1 MRRCT
6 AASRP
11 LLVAVTVAG
20 GTPAVVSGE
29 PGAGRRTQVGE
40 LERSTAV
47 FVGVVVLTVA
57 PVIAAAVSLVGRH
70 WHPASD
76 LALQLLQI
84 DDVGG
89 RHTPLTGAHSR
100 YGWDHPG
107 PLLFWLLAPFDWL
120 FGTTGVLVGTA
131 LLNTAAMVG
140 ALFVARR
147 RGGVTLTALVAVMLL
162 VLTLAND
169 TDLFVNPWNPWVAVL
184 PFFTYL
190 LLAWSLADGDIVMLP
205 WLIGVGSFIVQ
216 AHVGYAPLVLGAGVI
231 GGVMAWRS
239 RRVED
244 GGGRLRSIAVVSIA
258 TAAVLWLPPILQ
270 QLFSDEG
277 NLAAIIEFFRDPPEA
292 QAGWRLAWGIMGT
305 ELGPPGAWL
314 AGGELGAF
322 GVLPGSTV
330 PAVILL
336 AVTVAAG
343 VVAVR
348 HGAAS
353 AARLTVLVVASCA
366 RRSRRHVAHHRADR
380 HVSRPLVVGAG
391 RHGVAVDRLVGGLP
405 PGAAGPARLPRGRA
419 RGHGDPVG
427 GGHHPRRAGRPA
439 RRRPVGGGRRLG
451 RRADGSAGPR
461 RRLRRR
467 LDRRRVLGRGG
478 DRRLRRA
485 RAPRLRRLRRALEG
499 AGVRSVADRPDRG
512 RRRDRAR
519 HRQHRRRGWRRA
531 ASGGGAGGAVRGRRW
546 RGLHRLPV
554 LVAGAPLHRAT
565 DHAVFGV
572 GWETRHDGEDRVPL
586 RGGQPPALVSVL
598 LGSDPLHAVVRA
610 DVLDGADDQLATIRS
625 GTPTVEWFGVNG
637 GRVDVTVSTVRD
649 QWRIV
654 YVTTDGTTIDSLSV
668 FRRPPR
674 FDGIAGGRVIVL
686 NGASGSGKSSLLE
699 AIAEVSDLPWVLFDE
714 PVAGAVDQGYLIWRD
729 RAPVL
734 HRGFLDAIGAL
745 AGRGNL
751 VALSAAGHPAAL
763 IEEVFG
769 GLAVLRV
776 GLDCDLPTLVA
787 RAAVMGAGAG
797 SPPHRCPSTTDGR
810 TTHASTRP
818 SCRRQR
824 SPGRSSSTCG
834 RCDRSLG
841 TARSSPRP

>member
-1 MRRCT
+1 M
-6 AASRP
+6 
-11 LLVAVTVAG
+11 TVAG

-29 PGAGRRTQVGE
+29 PGAGRRTQVSD
-40 LERSTAV
+40 LERSTTV

-107 PLLFWLLAPFDWL
+107 PLLFWLLAPFTWL

-147 RGGVTLTALVAVMLL
+147 RGGVTLTALVAVILL

-190 LLAWSLADGDIVMLP
+190 LLVWSLADGDIVMLP

-244 GGGRLRSIAVVSIA
+244 GGGRPRSIAVASIA

-277 NLAAIIEFFRDPPEA
+277 NLSAIIEFFRDPPEP

-366 RRSRRHVAHHRADR
+366 VGVVATSRITGLIGTYLVRWWWVLAAMAWLSIAWSAACLLRRRAR
-380 HVSRPLVVGAG
+380 VGFLVVALACTAILSAVVTIRAVPAGLPDPNQSAAVDALAGELTARLDRDADYVVDWTDAEFWGAVG
-391 RHGVAVDRLVGGLP
+391 IGLFVELERRGYDVAVAPSRAPAFGAWRTARTEDVDATVLVIGSTDAAGGLEPP
-405 PGAAGPARLPRGRA
+405 PGAV
-419 RGHGDPVG
+419 PVAQFEAG
-427 GGHHPRRAGRPA
+427 GG
-439 RRRPVGGGRRLG
+439 
-451 RRADGSAGPR
+451 
-461 RRLRRR
+461 
-467 LDRRRVLGRGG
+467 
-478 DRRLRRA
+478 
-485 RAPRLRRLRRALEG
+485 
-499 AGVRSVADRPDRG
+499 
-512 RRRDRAR
+512 
-519 HRQHRRRGWRRA
+519 
-531 ASGGGAGGAVRGRRW
+531 
-546 RGLHRLPV
+546 
-554 LVAGAPLHRAT
+554 
-565 DHAVFGV
+565 
-572 GWETRHDGEDRVPL
+572 EDY
-586 RGGQPPALVSVL
+586 
-598 LGSDPLHAVVRA
+598 
-610 DVLDGADDQLATIRS
+610 
-625 GTPTVEWFGVNG
+625 TV
-637 GRVDVTVSTVRD
+637 
-649 QWRIV
+649 
-654 YVTTDGTTIDSLSV
+654 YLS
-668 FRRPPR
+668 
-674 FDGIAGGRVIVL
+674 
-686 NGASGSGKSSLLE
+686 S
-699 AIAEVSDLPWVLFDE
+699 
-714 PVAGAVDQGYLIWRD
+714 
-729 RAPVL
+729 
-734 HRGFLDAIGAL
+734 
-745 AGRGNL
+745 
-751 VALSAAGHPAAL
+751 
-763 IEEVFG
+763 
-769 GLAVLRV
+769 
-776 GLDCDLPTLVA
+776 
-787 RAAVMGAGAG
+787 
-797 SPPHRCPSTTDGR
+797 
-810 TTHASTRP
+810 
-818 SCRRQR
+818 
-824 SPGRSSSTCG
+824 
-834 RCDRSLG
+834 
-841 TARSSPRP
+841 